1 MSETA
6 SNRRY
11 PALSFIRVQAQS
23 RPADYT
29 LEQRVQKRYHS
40 FLFDGLQD
48 LYGLPAPEA
57 LDYVLETSFPTYF
70 NGTQRE
76 RCQQYWQAEE
86 RVQHD
91 VPEVIRRLPRA
102 ELEQVDFLLTEQ
114 DLIGAIRLVWF
125 TFRPRLHT
133 LDRPLASLSDRKL
146 YSLTGLGTLSR
157 RSRAKAK
164 KTPALPTTA
173 LAPAPDAG
181 PCSRCSAQIL
191 ASPAT
196 PLVLLPAR
204 APAGENVPPSATPPA
219 ATVDHHRRVKRAQER
234 KRLQRK
240 RR

>member
-11 PALSFIRVQAQS
+11 PALSLARVQAQS

-29 LEQRVQKRYHS
+29 LEQRVQKRYHA

-57 LDYVLETSFPTYF
+57 LDYVLETAFPTYF

-91 VPEVIRRLPRA
+91 IPEVIRRLPRA
-102 ELEQVDFLLTEQ
+102 ELEQVDCLLTEQ

-125 TFRPRLHT
+125 SFRPLLHT
-133 LDRPLASLSDRKL
+133 FGRQLTSLSDGKL

-157 RSRAKAK
+157 RKRAKGK
-164 KTPALPTTA
+164 KTTALPTTD
-173 LAPAPDAG
+173 LLPAPDAV
-181 PCSRCSAQIL
+181 PCTQCSAQIL
-191 ASPAT
+191 ASP
-196 PLVLLPAR
+196 PPWVPLPAR
-204 APAGENVPPSATPPA
+204 APAGEKATPLA
-219 ATVDHHRRVKRAQER
+219 ISRTTLADHHRRVKRAQEC

-240 RR
+240 QR